1 MIFHKGGGSILEQ
14 KTTALSENG
23 QAIDTEAEQL
33 AAAERKSGF
42 RNILLIGLTSLF
54 MDAST
59 EMVYPLIPLYL
70 VTAFGATPALVGVI
84 EGIAE
89 SLASLMKVFSGYL
102 GDRYKRKKAL
112 AIAGYS
118 TALIYKVALI
128 LSTSWVGVLAARVID
143 RFGKGV
149 RVAPRDALVSE
160 NAAKTK
166 QGTAFGLHK
175 ALDMAGS
182 AIGVLASYFILR
194 AGAGTADYQRV
205 FLFSMIPAVF
215 GLIILSFVRE
225 RKHAA
230 VKKAEKHPR
239 VSWNS
244 LDIRLRLFLITA
256 FVFNLGNS
264 SNTFLLL
271 RPYVAGYD
279 AVSVILLYLLYNIV
293 SSVLSLPMGK
303 LSDKIGKKRL
313 LVFGYLAFSLTY
325 LGFAVAKSG
334 TAFILLFVL
343 YGVYTAMTAGVE
355 RALIAVLA
363 PPEHKGA
370 VLGLHGT
377 LTGIALL
384 PASTIAG
391 ILWDKVSAS
400 APFFLGAALSFV
412 AVIAIALIFRR
423 SGDSSAAIV

>member
-1 MIFHKGGGSILEQ
+1 MEQ
-14 KTTALSENG
+14 NSTDK
-23 QAIDTEAEQL
+23 AEIVPVESLDDAQISK
-33 AAAERKSGF
+33 EEKKRGF

-70 VTAFGATPALVGVI
+70 VTAFGATPELVGVI

-112 AIAGYS
+112 TIAGYS

-128 LSTSWVGVLAARVID
+128 LSTSWVGVLTARVID

-175 ALDMAGS
+175 ALDMLGS
-182 AIGVLASYFILR
+182 ALGVLASYFILR
-194 AGAGTADYQRV
+194 SSSGTTDFQRV
-205 FLFSMIPAVF
+205 FLFSLIPAVC
-215 GLIILSFVRE
+215 GMIVLSFVRE
-225 RKHAA
+225 RKQNA
-230 VKKAEKHPR
+230 VTTTEKLPR
-239 VSWNS
+239 VSWKS

-279 AVSVILLYLLYNIV
+279 AVSVILLYLLYNVV

-313 LVFGYLAFSLTY
+313 LVLGYLAFSLTY

-334 TAFILLFVL
+334 IAFLLLFVL

-363 PPEHKGA
+363 PPEHKCA
-370 VLGLHGT
+370 VLGLHGMM
-377 LTGIALL
+377 TGIALL
-384 PASTIAG
+384 PASVVAG
-391 ILWDKVSAS
+391 ILWKEVSAS
-400 APFFLGAALSFV
+400 APFFLGAALSFA
-412 AVIAIALIFRR
+412 AVVAIALIFRR
-423 SGDSSAAIV
+423 SGESSAETV

>member
-1 MIFHKGGGSILEQ
+1 MEQ
-14 KTTALSENG
+14 EPEARPVSEPAQPNN
-23 QAIDTEAEQL
+23 EAQPS
-33 AAAERKSGF
+33 AEEKKRGF
-42 RNILLIGLTSLF
+42 RNILLIGLTSMF

-112 AIAGYS
+112 AIGGYS
-118 TALIYKVALI
+118 TALIYKIALI
-128 LSTSWVGVLAARVID
+128 LSTSWVGVLTARVID

-175 ALDMAGS
+175 ALDMLGS
-182 AIGVLASYFILR
+182 AFGVLASYFILR
-194 AGAGTADYQRV
+194 AGAGAADYERV

-225 RKHAA
+225 QKQTR
-230 VKKAEKHPR
+230 VKRTEAHPK
-239 VSWNS
+239 VSWKS

-256 FVFNLGNS
+256 FIFNLGNS

-271 RPYVAGYD
+271 RSYDVGYD
-279 AVSVILLYLLYNIV
+279 AVSVILLYLLYNVV
-293 SSVLSLPMGK
+293 SSALCLPMGK
-303 LSDKIGKKRL
+303 LSDRIGKKRL

-325 LGFAVAKSG
+325 LGFAIAKSG
-334 TAFILLFVL
+334 IAFLLLFVL

-363 PPEHKGA
+363 PSEHKGA

-384 PASTIAG
+384 PASVIAG
-391 ILWDKVSAS
+391 LLWNNVSAS

-412 AVIAIALIFRR
+412 AVVAIALIFRR
-423 SGDSSAAIV
+423 GGESSAQIV

>member
-1 MIFHKGGGSILEQ
+1 MEQ
-14 KTTALSENG
+14 EPETRPASEPAQPNNEL
-23 QAIDTEAEQL
+23 QPSAE
-33 AAAERKSGF
+33 EKKRGF
-42 RNILLIGLTSLF
+42 RNILLIGLTSMF

-112 AIAGYS
+112 AIGGYS
-118 TALIYKVALI
+118 TALIYKIALI
-128 LSTSWVGVLAARVID
+128 LSTSWVGVLTARVID

-175 ALDMAGS
+175 ALDMLGS
-182 AIGVLASYFILR
+182 AFGVLASYFILR
-194 AGAGTADYQRV
+194 AGAGAADYERV

-225 RKHAA
+225 QKQTR
-230 VKKAEKHPR
+230 VKKTEAHPK
-239 VSWNS
+239 VSWKS

-256 FVFNLGNS
+256 FIFNLGNS

-271 RPYVAGYD
+271 RSYDVGYD
-279 AVSVILLYLLYNIV
+279 AVSVILLYLLYNVV
-293 SSVLSLPMGK
+293 SSALCLPMGK
-303 LSDKIGKKRL
+303 LSDRIGKKRL

-334 TAFILLFVL
+334 IAFLLLFVL

-363 PPEHKGA
+363 PSEHKGA

-384 PASTIAG
+384 PASVIAG
-391 ILWDKVSAS
+391 LLWNNVSAS

-412 AVIAIALIFRR
+412 AVVAIALIFRR
-423 SGDSSAAIV
+423 GGESSAQIV

>member
-1 MIFHKGGGSILEQ
+1 MEQ
-14 KTTALSENG
+14 NSTDK
-23 QAIDTEAEQL
+23 AEIVPVESLDSAQL
-33 AAAERKSGF
+33 AQEEKKRGF

-70 VTAFGATPALVGVI
+70 VTAFGATPELVGII

-112 AIAGYS
+112 TIAGYS

-128 LSTSWVGVLAARVID
+128 LSTSWVGVLTARVID

-175 ALDMAGS
+175 ALDMLGS
-182 AIGVLASYFILR
+182 ALGVLASYFILR
-194 AGAGTADYQRV
+194 AGAGTTDYQRV
-205 FLFSMIPAVF
+205 FLFSLIPAVC
-215 GLIILSFVRE
+215 GMIVLSFVRE
-225 RKHAA
+225 RKQAA
-230 VKKAEKHPR
+230 VKQAEKHPR
-239 VSWNS
+239 VSWKS
-244 LDIRLRLFLITA
+244 LDLRLRLFLITA

-271 RPYVAGYD
+271 RSYDVGYD
-279 AVSVILLYLLYNIV
+279 AVSVILLYLLYNVV

-334 TAFILLFVL
+334 TAFLLLFVL

-384 PASTIAG
+384 PASVVAG
-391 ILWDKVSAS
+391 VLWKEVSAS

-423 SGDSSAAIV
+423 GGESSAETV

>member
-1 MIFHKGGGSILEQ
+1 MEQ
-14 KTTALSENG
+14 NSTDKQEIVPAESLDNARSS
-23 QAIDTEAEQL
+23 EAEKK
-33 AAAERKSGF
+33 RGF

-59 EMVYPLIPLYL
+59 EMAYPLIPLYL
-70 VTAFGATPALVGVI
+70 VTAFGATPELVGII

-118 TALIYKVALI
+118 TALIYKIALI
-128 LSTSWVGVLAARVID
+128 LSTSWVGVLTARVID

-182 AIGVLASYFILR
+182 AIGVLAAYFILH
-194 AGAGTADYQRV
+194 AGTTAADYQRV
-205 FLFSMIPAVF
+205 FLYSLIPAVC
-215 GLIILSFVRE
+215 GLVILSFVRE
-225 RKHAA
+225 RKQA
-230 VKKAEKHPR
+230 VVKQAQKHQR
-239 VSWNS
+239 VSWKS

-271 RPYVAGYD
+271 RSYDVGYN
-279 AVSVILLYLLYNIV
+279 AVSVILLYLLYNVV

-303 LSDKIGKKRL
+303 LSDRVGKKRL

-334 TAFILLFVL
+334 TAFLLLFVL

-384 PASTIAG
+384 PASVVAG
-391 ILWDKVSAS
+391 VLWNKVSAS

-412 AVIAIALIFRR
+412 AMIAIALIFRR
-423 SGDSSAAIV
+423 GGASSAETV

>member
-1 MIFHKGGGSILEQ
+1 LEQ
-14 KTTALSENG
+14 EPETRPESEPAQPLAETQLSNQEK
-23 QAIDTEAEQL
+23 
-33 AAAERKSGF
+33 KSGF

-89 SLASLMKVFSGYL
+89 SLASQMKVFSGYL

-118 TALIYKVALI
+118 TALIYKIALI
-128 LSTSWVGVLAARVID
+128 LSTSWLGVLTARVID

-182 AIGVLASYFILR
+182 AIGVLAAYFILR
-194 AGAGTADYQRV
+194 SGTTTADYQRV
-205 FLFSMIPAVF
+205 FLYSLIPAVC

-225 RKHAA
+225 RKHPA
-230 VKKAEKHPR
+230 VMKAEKHPR
-239 VSWNS
+239 VSWKS

-256 FVFNLGNS
+256 FIFNLGNS

-271 RPYVAGYD
+271 RSYDVGYD
-279 AVSVILLYLLYNIV
+279 AVSVIVLYLLYNIV
-293 SSVLSLPMGK
+293 SSALSLPMGK

-313 LVFGYLAFSLTY
+313 LVIGYFAFSLTY
-325 LGFAVAKSG
+325 LGFALVKDG
-334 TAFILLFVL
+334 VTLMILFAL

-363 PPEHKGA
+363 PSEHKGA

-384 PASTIAG
+384 PASVIAG
-391 ILWDKVSAS
+391 LLWNNVSAS

-412 AVIAIALIFRR
+412 AVVAIALIFRR
-423 SGDSSAAIV
+423 GGESSAQIV

>member
-1 MIFHKGGGSILEQ
+1 MKQESKNQLQNTPIENPDELKITLEE
-14 KTTALSENG
+14 KK
-23 QAIDTEAEQL
+23 
-33 AAAERKSGF
+33 RGF
-42 RNILLIGLTSLF
+42 RNILLLGLTSLF

-112 AIAGYS
+112 TIVGYS
-118 TALIYKVALI
+118 TALVYKVALI
-128 LSTSWVGVLAARVID
+128 LSASWAGVLFARIID

-149 RVAPRDALVSE
+149 RVAPRDAMVSE
-160 NAAKTK
+160 NAVLSR

-182 AIGVLASYFILR
+182 AIGVLAAYFILR
-194 AGAGTADYQRV
+194 VGTTTGDYQRV
-205 FLFSMIPAVF
+205 FLYSLIPAVC
-215 GLIILSFVRE
+215 GMIVLSFVRE
-225 RKHAA
+225 KKHAA

-239 VSWNS
+239 VSWKS
-244 LDIRLRLFLITA
+244 LDLRLRLFLITA

-271 RPYVAGYD
+271 RSYDVGYD
-279 AVSVILLYLLYNIV
+279 AVSVILLYLLYNVV
-293 SSVLSLPMGK
+293 SSMLSLPMGK

-313 LVFGYLAFSLTY
+313 LVYGYLAFSLTY
-325 LGFAVAKSG
+325 LGFALVKSG
-334 TAFILLFVL
+334 VMLMLLFAL

-355 RALIAVLA
+355 RALIAVLS

-384 PASTIAG
+384 PASVLAG
-391 ILWDKVSAS
+391 ALWNAVSAS

-412 AVIAIALIFRR
+412 AMISIAIIFR
-423 SGDSSAAIV
+423 SGRQQSV

>member
-1 MIFHKGGGSILEQ
+1 MEQ
-14 KTTALSENG
+14 NSTDKQEIVPAESLDNAHSS
-23 QAIDTEAEQL
+23 EAEKK
-33 AAAERKSGF
+33 RGF

-70 VTAFGATPALVGVI
+70 VTAFGATPELVGII

-118 TALIYKVALI
+118 TALIYKIALI
-128 LSTSWVGVLAARVID
+128 LSTSWVGVLTARVID

-182 AIGVLASYFILR
+182 AIGVLAAYFILR
-194 AGAGTADYQRV
+194 AGTTAADYQRV
-205 FLFSMIPAVF
+205 FLYSLIPAVC

-225 RKHAA
+225 RKQA
-230 VKKAEKHPR
+230 VVKQAQKHSR
-239 VSWNS
+239 VSWKS

-271 RPYVAGYD
+271 RSYDVGYN
-279 AVSVILLYLLYNIV
+279 AVSVILLYLLYNVV

-303 LSDKIGKKRL
+303 LSDRVGKKRL

-334 TAFILLFVL
+334 TAFLLLFVL

-384 PASTIAG
+384 PASVVAG
-391 ILWDKVSAS
+391 VLWNKVSAS

-412 AVIAIALIFRR
+412 AMIAIALIFRR
-423 SGDSSAAIV
+423 GGASSAETV